1 MNKSKKGRILV
12 GCTVAGVL
20 LLVGLVCIIV
30 YQLVSKAQKEQ
41 RIADLKAQIEYY
53 NSRIESAQ
61 DDLIYY
67 QDQAYLD
74 QMARAYGWAY
84 PEDK

>member
-12 GCTVAGVL
+12 GSTVAGVL
-20 LLVGLVCIIV
+20 LLVALVCIIV

-41 RIADLKAQIEYY
+41 RIEDLKAQIEYY

-61 DDLIYY
+61 DDLEYY
-67 QDQAYLD
+67 QSSAYLD
-74 QMARAYGWAY
+74 QMSRAYGWAY